1 MSRAVP
7 LSRIQELG
15 IRGRD
20 DPAAEPVLWAG
31 MAVNAGGLR
40 ALHEALHPT
49 LLLLALA
56 GYRIDE
62 LVLGPPAD
70 GDVLLVSLS
79 PRSAVAVPWSEY
91 METDAAEWPFSGRF
105 GVLVWLKLHPGLTGG
120 AVAVEATGGLVP
132 HVRMIAGWPFL
143 GYDLDV
149 PADMG
154 SIVNRLTGQQ
164 QAVRLDLASR
174 IKVAWAGTNWDETTT
189 GLLSALQPDLWAFPH
204 LADDQ
209 DLRRQA
215 LRRLG
220 EAIAVPALAS
230 ENTLQSFL
238 IEEAAVRNG
247 GQPPSVHD
255 RLVAVDPDGAED
267 LERGWNTE
275 AEALWNEVNP
285 EAGRDPFRA
294 ADHRRLSYCELV
306 FDMLNESLI
315 SLAGYDPAAGESAYG
330 GYDLRRGDYDPA
342 EGEVAFRYAGS
353 DGALEAGAPRTTYVD
368 ELRRDLAQIGFG
380 PLADGDIV
388 DDPTL
393 GADEPDAATKRRT
406 FGAYLEAA
414 VREFQIYATMG
425 YVARVGAA
433 GEVPAVTHPS
443 LATGLVQEVNDQP
456 YSGPISGVLNAR
468 TRGLVKMW
476 VERDWHCPVVVEAR
490 ALTQTNLRKLRDPAS
505 TADKRALVTG
515 TSIGA
520 AHHNM
525 WRRTQLED
533 DDYSFIAW
541 DFTRHYPASATRP
554 EGEPVVIARW
564 GNAGSWGGAFA
575 QAGLQTWPEAEILP
589 ENISGVRPDL
599 AGRPQQGPFWSTYRV
614 IRAISEVECQGV
626 IDGMNAYDS
635 AILSGGPVH
644 FTLGLAKQTNGVGLH
659 SGPRFCVIYPGEL
672 CPSLSLLA
680 AHDPPEYER
689 FFGAFGMQPRERLAD
704 PPDELYSSGHRKYRG
719 WVLLQDDAGDFVDTR
734 KVNPDSV
741 AAGEPLAA
749 NHDDFLLVE
758 VLHHW
763 HWIYRWQ
770 MAPRF
775 SRVFRELT
783 YILARARLRAL
794 LSTPWGMLS
803 GAPAGLTLGD
813 VFTSEKAVAILE
825 RIHVYSPPRLFM
837 VEDIDAEWHGQT
849 TIDISFARIQGAFD
863 AAKATG
869 GVNPAD
875 WGDVE
880 ERALVAWLEAA
891 NLKDDIPTL
900 VQWPI
905 EGSYQGRR
913 HDLSI
918 LPLAREEAP
927 DIGAIA
933 PLAAA
938 PGAETSVRFTVTD
951 RETAPGGC
959 EVSATSGDE
968 DVLVASVAPAGGT
981 EYDLV
986 LAPPAGA
993 DGEVKVT
1000 VLARDRRHS
1009 TTREVMVNVTADGAL
1024 PAGAAAPYARPA
1036 PIGLSEQRGSFQLDV
1051 SGLFTQPDD

>member
-1 MSRAVP
+1 MSRVVP
-7 LSRIQELG
+7 LSRIQDLG
-15 IRGRD
+15 VRGRN
-20 DPAAEPVLWAG
+20 DPPVQPVLWTG
-31 MAVNAGGLR
+31 MSVNDGGLR

-62 LVLGPPAD
+62 LVLGPPAN

-79 PRSAVAVPWSEY
+79 PRSAVATSWATY
-91 METDAAEWPFSGRF
+91 METDAAEWPFTGRF
-105 GVLVWLKLHPGLTGG
+105 GVLVWLKLHPGLTGD
-120 AVAVEATGGLVP
+120 AVAVEATGGLAP

-149 PADMG
+149 SPDMG

-164 QAVRLDLASR
+164 QAVRIDLASR
-174 IKVAWAGTNWDETTT
+174 IKTAWIATNWDETTT
-189 GLLSALQPDLWAFPH
+189 GLLSALQPDLWTFPD
-204 LADDQ
+204 LTDDE
-209 DLRRQA
+209 DLRRRAFRQ
-215 LRRLG
+215 LG
-220 EAIAVPALAS
+220 EAIAIPALAS

-238 IEEAAVRNG
+238 IEEAVVRNG
-247 GQPPSVHD
+247 DEPPSVHD
-255 RLVAVDPDGAED
+255 RLVAADPDGAQD
-267 LERGWNTE
+267 LERAWNTE
-275 AEALWNEVNP
+275 AEALWNQRNP
-285 EAGRDPFRA
+285 DAGGDPFRA
-294 ADHRRLSYCELV
+294 ADPRRLSYCELV

-330 GYDLRRGDYDPA
+330 GYDLQRGDRDPA
-342 EGEVAFRYAGS
+342 AADTAWRYGGVDIAGVAPGPA
-353 DGALEAGAPRTTYVD
+353 YVD
-368 ELRRDLAQIGFG
+368 ELRRDLEQIGFG

-406 FGAYLEAA
+406 FGAFLEAA
-414 VREFQIYATMG
+414 VREFQIYATMRH
-425 YVARVGAA
+425 VARVGAA

-443 LATGLVQEVNDQP
+443 LATGLVQQLNDQR

-476 VERDWHCPVVVEAR
+476 VERDWYCPVVVEAR
-490 ALTQTNLRKLRDPAS
+490 AMTRANLRELRDPDS
-505 TADKRALVTG
+505 NADKAALVTG
-515 TSIGA
+515 TRIRDG
-520 AHHNM
+520 HHNM

-533 DDYSFIAW
+533 ADYSFIAW
-541 DFTRHYPASATRP
+541 DYTRHYPATADRP
-554 EGEPVVIARW
+554 QGEPVVVARW

-589 ENISGVRPDL
+589 ENITGVRPDL
-599 AGRPQQGPFWSTYRV
+599 AGRPQQGAFWSTYRV

-644 FTLGLAKQTNGVGLH
+644 FTLGLAKQTSGVGLH
-659 SGPRFCVIYPGEL
+659 AGPRFCVIYPGEL

-680 AHDPPEYER
+680 DADAREYEL
-689 FFGAFGMQPRERLAD
+689 FFGAFGLRPREPWTE
-704 PPDELYSSGHRKYRG
+704 PPDALYSSGHRKYRG
-719 WVLLQDDAGDFVDTR
+719 WVLLQDDTGEFVDTR
-734 KVNPDSV
+734 KVTPDSV
-741 AAGEPLAA
+741 DGGEPLAA

-783 YILARARLRAL
+783 YVLARARLRAL
-794 LSTPWGMLS
+794 LSTPWGLLS
-803 GAPAGLTLGD
+803 GAPAGVTLGD

-863 AAKATG
+863 AAKAIG
-869 GVNPAD
+869 GADPAD
-875 WGDVE
+875 WGDAE
-880 ERALVAWLEAA
+880 EAALVRWLEAA

-905 EGSYQGRR
+905 QDSYVGRL
-913 HDLSI
+913 HDLSL
-918 LPLAREEAP
+918 LPIAKEEAP

-933 PLAAA
+933 PLAAP
-938 PGAETSVRFTVTD
+938 PGAETRTRFTVTD

-959 EVSATSGDE
+959 TVSATSEDE
-968 DVLVASVAPAGGT
+968 DVVVAAVAPAGGT
-981 EYDLV
+981 AYDLV
-986 LAPPAGA
+986 LEPPDGA
-993 DGEVKVT
+993 AGEVRVT
-1000 VLARDRRHS
+1000 VTARDRRHK
-1009 TTREVMVNVTADGAL
+1009 TTREVMVKVTADGTL
-1024 PAGAAAPYARPA
+1024 PAAQAAPYVRPA
-1036 PIGLSEQRGSFQLDV
+1036 PVGLSELRDSFELDD
-1051 SGLFTQPDD
+1051 SGLFEQPGD